1 MRPLV
6 LVAMLLALSAC
17 RTDPDKP
24 DTDTVVPPDDTAT
37 EPVDADGD
45 GFTSD
50 QDCDDGDAAIHPDAD
65 EVCDGIDNDCDG
77 LIDNDAIDAST
88 WYADGDGD
96 GWGYETATLTACE
109 APSGFVDGFG
119 DCEDDDPD
127 SYPGAPER
135 CDGIDN
141 DCDGE
146 VDEDLNETWYADADG
161 DGYGNAENT
170 LESCDPGEGWVV
182 DATDCDDSNSSVN
195 PGAEEVCN
203 ETDDD
208 CDSEVDEDLGS
219 IWYADADGDGFGD
232 PTTELFDCEPG
243 AGWVEDDAD
252 CDDANSS
259 IHPDASELCDT
270 IDNDCDG
277 LIDDDDD
284 SVSGTTTWYA
294 DADGDGFGDDAAT
307 AAACDQPSGYAA
319 YGGDCDDTDPA
330 YNPGAA
336 ESDCTDPAD
345 YNCDGSTGWADD
357 DGDGFAACE
366 DCDDSDAAI
375 NPDAAEQCNSV
386 DDDCDGTIDEADA
399 TDATTWY
406 ADADGDGY
414 GDVTSTTA
422 ACDQPSGYV
431 GATYAT
437 DCDDTNPDISPV
449 DPELCDGVDNDCDG
463 DTDEGVTDTF
473 YADDDDDGYGDAS
486 STMDA
491 CSVPS
496 GYSAD
501 DTDCDDGDPAV
512 SPAATETCNG
522 IDDDCDGTTDEP
534 DAADAATW
542 YRDGDADGYGDAAA
556 STVSCEAPSGY
567 GSDNTDCDDADD
579 DIHPGADEH
588 CDSVDE
594 DCDGTVDNAAVDAD
608 TWYADSDSDGY
619 GAPRSTQDAC
629 TQPRGYVADAT
640 DCDDGDAAINPA
652 ATELCDGADND
663 CDGTTDE
670 DDAADATTVYADD
683 DMDGYG
689 DPADA
694 VTTCYAYSGYVSDS
708 TDCDDADATAYPGAT
723 EICDGDDEDCDGV
736 VDEADASDA
745 TTWYAD
751 ADGDGF
757 GEASSAT
764 VACYAPTGHVATSSD
779 CDDADATISP
789 AASELCDGVDNDCDG
804 TVDEA
809 SAADAATWFADADAD
824 GYGEATSSVRACS
837 APAGYG
843 ADDTDCDDADGAI
856 NPGATEACDGID
868 NDCDGL
874 VDDDDSAVSGT
885 TTWAIDYDHDGY
897 GTASYTLDRCVQP
910 SGYVADDTDCDDTDD
925 AVNPAADELCNGIDD
940 DCDGSVDEDSAI
952 DASTWY
958 ADSDG
963 DGYGSSA
970 SGTTTACALP
980 SGYGATDD
988 DCDDTDAAVSPGAT
1002 EVCNAADDDCDG
1014 VADDGTLGSDPIC
1027 AAASCEDILADGA
1040 SAGDGTYWL
1049 TGSTGDYETHCDM
1062 TRDGGGWTFV
1072 GSVVNE
1078 GSRSWNSEAVW
1089 MTDTTTFGTV
1099 VDRQAADAKIDAYWE
1114 AAGWDLMV
1122 VTDEYAFAFYDV
1134 LDDQTFLDFLGAEYP
1149 TTCSQTFLA
1158 SGADWYETMSASHAL
1173 FHVLVVRPLDD
1184 NAASCF
1190 PSGNENAILGFQLS
1204 SCCWANGLGNTP
1216 NGYPTW
1222 DVYDNSLL
1230 QLSYLSAGSCG
1241 AGSYPCN
1248 DAGYYN
1254 AGTNCYTETCK
1265 VTWAEMY
1272 VR

>member
-1 MRPLV
+1 MRTPVIAAL
-6 LVAMLLALSAC
+6 LLALSAC
-17 RTDPDKP
+17 RSDPDKP
-24 DTDTVVPPDDTAT
+24 DTDTLVPPDDTAT

-45 GFTSD
+45 GFTTD
-50 QDCDDGDAAIHPDAD
+50 DDCDDNDAAVNPGAD
-65 EVCDGIDNDCDG
+65 EICDDIDNDCDG
-77 LIDNDAIDAST
+77 DVDEDALDAST
-88 WYADGDGD
+88 WHIDGDADGYGD
-96 GWGYETATLTACE
+96 PDLPISACE
-109 APSGFVDGFG
+109 APEGYVEDGT
-119 DCEDDDPD
+119 DCDDNDPET
-127 SYPGAPER
+127 YPAAPER
-135 CDGIDN
+135 CDGVDN
-141 DCDGE
+141 DCDDAI
-146 VDEDLNETWYADADG
+146 DEDLNETWYADADG
-161 DGYGNAENT
+161 DGYGNPERS
-170 LESCDPGEGWVV
+170 LDSCDPGEGWVA
-182 DATDCDDSNSSVN
+182 DAEPADCDDGNSSVH
-195 PGAEEVCN
+195 PGAEETCN
-203 ETDDD
+203 DNDDD
-208 CDSEVDEDLGS
+208 CDGEADEGLES
-219 IWYADADGDGFGD
+219 TWYADSDGDGFGD
-232 PTTELFDCEPG
+232 PDGALVDCEPG

-252 CDDANSS
+252 CDDANSD
-259 IHPDASELCDT
+259 IHPDASETCDT
-270 IDNDCDG
+270 LDNDCDG
-277 LIDDDDD
+277 LIDDADD

-294 DADGDGFGDDAAT
+294 DADADGYGDDAVTST
-307 AAACDQPSGYAA
+307 ACEQPGGYAA

-406 ADADGDGY
+406 ADGDGDGF
-414 GDVTSTTA
+414 GDLASTTA

-473 YADDDDDGYGDAS
+473 YADDDADGYGDAATATEACAAS
-486 STMDA
+486 SGW
-491 CSVPS
+491 V
-496 GYSAD
+496 AD
-501 DTDCDDGDPAV
+501 STDCDDGDPAV

-856 NPGATEACDGID
+856 NPGATEACDSID
-868 NDCDGL
+868 NDCDGD

-885 TTWAIDYDHDGY
+885 TTWYADGDGDGY
-897 GTASYTLDRCVQP
+897 GAASYTTAACSQP
-910 SGYVADDTDCDDTDD
+910 SGYVGDSSDCDDGDVAINPAATEACNGYDDDCDGDVDEGVGSSWYLDYDGDGYGDDGTATSGCSAPSSLYVATGGDCDDTDPTTYPGATLGCD
-925 AVNPAADELCNGIDD
+925 GGDY
-940 DCDGSVDEDSAI
+940 DCDGLVDN
-952 DASTWY
+952 DA
-958 ADSDG
+958 DG
-963 DGYGSSA
+963 DGYA
-970 SGTTTACALP
+970 DAAC
-980 SGYGATDD
+980 GGD
-988 DCDDTDAAVSPGAT
+988 DCDDSDAATLP
-1002 EVCNAADDDCDG
+1002 EVGGGCA
-1014 VADDGTLGSDPIC
+1014 LGSTCLDVLNNGHSI
-1027 AAASCEDILADGA
+1027 
-1040 SAGDGTYWL
+1040 GDGDYTIDPDGYG
-1049 TGSTGDYETHCDM
+1049 TGLDPFEVWCDM
-1062 TRDGGGWTFV
+1062 TTDGGGWTAVDYADDLAFSQHFT
-1072 GSVVNE
+1072 GGDSYRYLTSDFAFELDDDQITAIQALSTDGWQYYE
-1078 GSRSWNSEAVW
+1078 GWCEHVIHYYYTGGGNYDYAFGFMFFDGTETPYASSSYSPYDIAV
-1089 MTDTTTFGTV
+1089 TQDGCAGNGGEGG
-1099 VDRQAADAKIDAYWE
+1099 DPADATIFLIESPLVPVLNVQCRDCGDAFP
-1114 AAGWDLMV
+1114 
-1122 VTDEYAFAFYDV
+1122 EYF
-1134 LDDQTFLDFLGAEYP
+1134 G
-1149 TTCSQTFLA
+1149 S
-1158 SGADWYETMSASHAL
+1158 
-1173 FHVLVVRPLDD
+1173 PL
-1184 NAASCF
+1184 
-1190 PSGNENAILGFQLS
+1190 
-1204 SCCWANGLGNTP
+1204 T
-1216 NGYPTW
+1216 
-1222 DVYDNSLL
+1222 DNSAWL
-1230 QLSYLSAGSCG
+1230 
-1241 AGSYPCN
+1241 
-1248 DAGYYN
+1248 
-1254 AGTNCYTETCK
+1254 
-1265 VTWAEMY
+1265 
-1272 VR
+1272 R